1 MTVCFVT
8 SQTENWYQLSG
19 ITPIG
24 EWGSL
29 RLRLRYSH
37 DLAMPCEEYSS
48 LKELLM
54 DGQLE
59 VVRALAGL
67 RHVDRVPLA
76 AALLKVF
83 RSAHTHCCS
92 LAELADLG
100 WKGLSFG
107 RFGRFR
113 TSPPRGSVRL
123 TSFHRT
129 GGGGGLGK

>member
-1 MTVCFVT
+1 MCEQPLAPPPSERSHAVRLRP
-8 SQTENWYQLSG
+8 QTENWYQLSG

-48 LKELLM
+48 LKELLL

-59 VVRALAGL
+59 AVRALAGL

-83 RSAHTHCCS
+83 RSVAAGGTS
-92 LAELADLG
+92 SQSDL
-100 WKGLSFG
+100 L
-107 RFGRFR
+107 
-113 TSPPRGSVRL
+113 
-123 TSFHRT
+123 
-129 GGGGGLGK
+129 